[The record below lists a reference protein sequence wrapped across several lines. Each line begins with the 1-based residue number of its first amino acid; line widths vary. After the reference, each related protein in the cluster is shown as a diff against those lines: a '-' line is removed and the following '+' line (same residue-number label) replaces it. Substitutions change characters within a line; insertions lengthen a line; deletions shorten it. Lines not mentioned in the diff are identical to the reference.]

1 MKNIIIS
8 IIIICN
14 SVAFSYDLVSI
25 VNDYRFRNGK
35 LPLKQNTQLDI
46 ATSKMAE
53 IYAYYGVLDWD
64 NIKSSLSDVTLN
76 ITGIRTTYISGFS
89 SYESLV
95 KKCIPWNELLTNY
108 NYASVGVYSV
118 GDYNYAVIAIFNEI
132 NYKSEVDKVYD
143 LITYN
148 RNNNGAIT
156 KLKRDK
162 NLEKMAMARAKELF
176 ENYSHTRPNGKQFY
190 TIMEDL
196 NIENYWNG
204 NGENIAYGYINA
216 KEVMKAWMESKG
228 HRENILDKRYTSVGV
243 GLHIKNGTAYWV
255 QIFGIDNPKYKEND
269 IQHHKKYNEYTPH
282 NNNTYDSYQG
292 YDEYGDNDKNDSLY

>member
-95 KKCIPWNELLTNY
+95 KN
-108 NYASVGVYSV
+108 VYL
-118 GDYNYAVIAIFNEI
+118 G
-132 NYKSEVDKVYD
+132 
-143 LITYN
+143 
-148 RNNNGAIT
+148 
-156 KLKRDK
+156 
-162 NLEKMAMARAKELF
+162 M
-176 ENYSHTRPNGKQFY
+176 
-190 TIMEDL
+190 
-196 NIENYWNG
+196 
-204 NGENIAYGYINA
+204 
-216 KEVMKAWMESKG
+216 
-228 HRENILDKRYTSVGV
+228 
-243 GLHIKNGTAYWV
+243 
-255 QIFGIDNPKYKEND
+255 
-269 IQHHKKYNEYTPH
+269 
-282 NNNTYDSYQG
+282 SY
-292 YDEYGDNDKNDSLY
+292 

>member
-89 SYESLV
+89 SYERNSNAPQRGEDLRLDIEIDFLEACFGLEKEITIRHLEPCEACIVLKAYLKAHPLDKITSLKPKAKAV
-95 KKCIPWNELLTNY
+95 LKIVPTFPGSCTSSRYKTRLEVTSFVFLYRQIPTTSVNEL
-108 NYASVGVYSV
+108 
-118 GDYNYAVIAIFNEI
+118 F
-132 NYKSEVDKVYD
+132 
-143 LITYN
+143 
-148 RNNNGAIT
+148 
-156 KLKRDK
+156 
-162 NLEKMAMARAKELF
+162 
-176 ENYSHTRPNGKQFY
+176 
-190 TIMEDL
+190 
-196 NIENYWNG
+196 
-204 NGENIAYGYINA
+204 
-216 KEVMKAWMESKG
+216 
-228 HRENILDKRYTSVGV
+228 
-243 GLHIKNGTAYWV
+243 
-255 QIFGIDNPKYKEND
+255 
-269 IQHHKKYNEYTPH
+269 
-282 NNNTYDSYQG
+282 
-292 YDEYGDNDKNDSLY
+292 